1 MRHQLKQQERSK
13 LSRREWKEID
23 KVFRNEGEE
32 TNTDEE
38 AFNIQEYGTLDYL
51 IKEQI
56 RISYNG

>member
-1 MRHQLKQQERSK
+1 MGQKLKQQERSK

-23 KVFRNEGEE
+23 RVFRNDSEE

>member
-23 KVFRNEGEE
+23 KVFRNESEE
-32 TNTDEE
+32 INTDEE
-38 AFNIQEYGTLDYL
+38 AFNIQEYWTLDYL